1 MAYGFVNAGVKNPI
15 DDGAV
20 GSGSTWSSEK
30 INSAL
35 NGLSDSLSGMGQ
47 GLSQG
52 ISAIGARAD
61 DLQSQITATGSIAQ
75 AAQEG
80 LAEAVTFRE
89 EISVT
94 KQADFDACMGS
105 GLYRVVITSP
115 FGLDGTTEIQS
126 GGGLLTVF
134 RVNDVSALQLWLLVD
149 EPNGYLQLYWRYL
162 NTENFPVATTKFFRF
177 NGGNY

>member
-1 MAYGFVNAGVKNPI
+1 MAYGFVNAGAKNPI
-15 DDGAV
+15 DDSVV
-20 GSGSTWSSEK
+20 GSGSTWSSER

-35 NGLSDSLSGMGQ
+35 NGM
-47 GLSQG
+47 
-52 ISAIGARAD
+52 
-61 DLQSQITATGSIAQ
+61 QSQITAAGAMAQ
-75 AAQEG
+75 AAQTG

-89 EISVT
+89 EISVA
-94 KQADFDACMGS
+94 KQADFDAYTGS

-126 GGGLLTVF
+126 GGGLLIVF

-149 EPNGYLQLYWRYL
+149 EPNGHLQLYWRYL